1 MRLTSSPVKP
11 VGIDSHPASPPGR
24 LQMWLLLIAL
34 VAVAGIGYGTLRP
47 QIFTLLAAGTEW
59 VLVTCGFVAPGADG
73 EGMADDRLRRL
84 YYASRMFEA
93 VPPRAL
99 SPLDAWADKAY
110 PGMGFGFVRTFD
122 QKPVTLA
129 IGGWLFSIPC
139 TYFADARDCTRA
151 GITTARLRVD
161 TTDLAPLRAHLIPEF
176 LATASPAILRVTLA
190 RATAK
195 PPPPTDYNVLMVR
208 GADGRSRALRC
219 ISAARAQQLGVL
231 QHCLLTVQY
240 SPDVALE
247 LYFAAALQDQ
257 WQRLEQGALAL
268 ARQFQVQR

>member
-1 MRLTSSPVKP
+1 MKP
-11 VGIDSHPASPPGR
+11 IGIDRHPPSPPGR
-24 LQMWLLLIAL
+24 RVQMRLLLIAL
-34 VAVAGIGYGTLRP
+34 VAAAGIGYVALRP

-59 VLVTCGFVAPGADG
+59 VLVTCGFVAPGAEG
-73 EGMADDRLRRL
+73 EDMADDRLRRL

-122 QKPVTLA
+122 QKPVALA
-129 IGGWLFSIPC
+129 IGGWLFNIPC

-151 GITTARLRVD
+151 GLTTARLRVD
-161 TTDLAPLRAHLIPEF
+161 TTDLAPLRVHLIPEF
-176 LATASPAILRVTLA
+176 LATASPEILRVTFA
-190 RATAK
+190 RSVAK
-195 PPPPTDYNVLMVR
+195 PPPPTDYDPIMVR
-208 GADGRSRALRC
+208 GADGGSRALHC

-231 QHCLLTVQY
+231 QHCILAVQY

-247 LYFAAALQDQ
+247 LYFAAARQDQ